1 MPEKRDGRRN
11 TSERE
16 AQRVEEAMQM
26 QELISA

>member
-11 TSERE
+11 ASERE
-16 AQRVEEAMQM
+16 AQRIAEAMNM